1 MAPGKL
7 AIFDL
12 DGTLVRSYQL
22 DGECFVAACHDALG
36 IAEIDTD
43 WARYDHV
50 TDPGI
55 AAQIIRERQG
65 REPAAGELDR
75 LQSAFCVR
83 LAEAAG
89 RDGAYAALPG
99 AAGLL
104 AALRARA
111 DWTVALAT
119 GAWRAAA
126 RIKIGRSGL
135 ELDDVPAAFGEDGP
149 SRQAIV
155 GAAIAR
161 AREHAGVDDFAR
173 MVCLG
178 DGVWDVHTATRLG
191 LPCIGVGSGAGAERL
206 AAAGAARVV
215 ADFTDLAAIL
225 DALEDATPAMSG
237 RSTTKQRTGRTGS

>member
-12 DGTLVRSYQL
+12 DGTLVRSYEL
-22 DGECFVAACHDALG
+22 DGACFVAAFHDALG
-36 IAEIDTD
+36 IADVDTD
-43 WARYDHV
+43 WAHYDHV

-55 AAQIIRERQG
+55 AAQIIRERRS
-65 REPAAGELDR
+65 REPSACELAR
-75 LQSAFCVR
+75 LQSAFCAR

-104 AALRARA
+104 AALRARP
-111 DWTVALAT
+111 DWALALAT
-119 GAWRAAA
+119 GGWRATA
-126 RIKIGRSGL
+126 RFKIGRSGL
-135 ELDDVPAAFGEDGP
+135 DLDDVPAAFGEDGP

-161 AREHAGVDDFAR
+161 ARGHAGVDDFAHR
-173 MVCLG
+173 VCIG
-178 DGVWDVHTATRLG
+178 DGVWDLRTATSLG
-191 LPCIGVGSGAGAERL
+191 LPCIGIGTGAHAERL

-215 ADFTDLAAIL
+215 PDFTDLAAIL
-225 DALEDATPAMSG
+225 NALEDATPP
-237 RSTTKQRTGRTGS
+237 RSD